1 MKFAKLL
8 TLFILTS
15 FIIAS
20 CSKSEETEDPN
31 CEFDAEL
38 CEIKP
43 FCVWPPA
50 VNTPIP
56 LPVAFYYNGA
66 PANHEYYTFEWSS
79 NTSFGGSAISLSYED
94 LPVTVNVTE
103 KETGCE
109 VEMTLTAN

>member
-1 MKFAKLL
+1 MKLTKLL
-8 TLFILTS
+8 SLTILAS
-15 FIIAS
+15 FIMFS
-20 CSKSEETEDPN
+20 CSKSEESDEQN

-38 CEIKP
+38 CEIKT

-50 VNTPIP
+50 INTPIP

-79 NTSFGGSAISLSYED
+79 NLSFGGSAISLSYED

-109 VEMTLTAN
+109 VALTLTAN